1 MNPDAPQQGPET
13 TPPTVSGVLLSRDLM
28 FTVKI
33 TSTARELGHKVQVAG
48 NVELA
53 SALIAEHRP
62 RAVFVDLAAGP
73 LASSESLV
81 RLQQEAG
88 PDTPFVAFGSHVDVE
103 ALDAARAAGCR
114 EVMPRSKFTA
124 QLPDL
129 IRRYLGEA

>member
-1 MNPDAPQQGPET
+1 MSTESTGPK
-13 TPPTVSGVLLSRDLM
+13 PPAEAVAGVLLSRDLL

-33 TSTARELGHKVQVAG
+33 TGTARELGCKVQVAG

-73 LASSESLV
+73 LASPEALA
-81 RLQQEAG
+81 RLQAEAG
-88 PDTPFVAFGSHVDVE
+88 AETPFIAFGSHVDAD
-103 ALDAARAAGCR
+103 ALAAAKAAGCC
-114 EVMPRSKFTA
+114 EVMPRSKFTV

-129 IRRYLGEA
+129 IRRYLLTP

>member
-1 MNPDAPQQGPET
+1 MIPLSPQGPENPALPVT
-13 TPPTVSGVLLSRDLM
+13 GVLLSRDLM

-33 TSTARELGHKVQVAG
+33 TGTARELGHKVQVAG

-73 LASSESLV
+73 LVAPEVLV
-81 RLQQEAG
+81 RLQAEAG
-88 PDTPFVAFGSHVDVE
+88 PDVAFLAFGSHVDAE
-103 ALDAARAAGCR
+103 ALAAAKAAGCR
-114 EVMPRSKFTA
+114 EVMPRSKFTL

-129 IRRYLGEA
+129 IRRYLGPA

>member
-1 MNPDAPQQGPET
+1 MSIDPTGPA
-13 TPPTVSGVLLSRDLM
+13 TPAEAVAGVLLSRDLM

-33 TSTARELGHKVQVAG
+33 TGTARELGCKVQVAG

-53 SALIAEHRP
+53 STLIAEHRP

-73 LASSESLV
+73 LASPETLT
-81 RLQQEAG
+81 RLLAEAG
-88 PDTPFVAFGSHVDVE
+88 PDTPFVAFGSHVDVK
-103 ALDAARAAGCR
+103 ALAAAKAAGCH

-129 IRRYLGEA
+129 IRRYLLEA